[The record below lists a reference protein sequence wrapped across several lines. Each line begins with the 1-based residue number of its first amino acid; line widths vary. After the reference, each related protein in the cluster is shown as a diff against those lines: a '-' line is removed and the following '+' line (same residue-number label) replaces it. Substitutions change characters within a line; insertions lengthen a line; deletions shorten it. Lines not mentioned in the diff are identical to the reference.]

1 MANRRMI
8 SSDIW
13 EDDWFGQLDFFQQA
27 LWIGLFSKCADDQG
41 RLLNNPV
48 LLRAAIFPYKD
59 VALAD
64 IAQAVAEFAQAGRV
78 ILYNADN
85 KNLLQIVNWWEHQR
99 PQWAQPSKFPA
110 PDEWKD
116 RVRTRDGG
124 VYKVEN
130 WREPRPVAPEGTRLS
145 DKVVRQSPV
154 PVPVPVPVPE
164 KTTTA
169 TPSAAPAP
177 TKKSISK
184 ADPRTKHP
192 AIQAIFDL
200 TGIHPVKGAYG
211 PLIAVLG
218 DAPNGARLKECYEA
232 WSIKGWKPT
241 NYAWVTDWYAKGGP
255 PASNGNGH
263 GPPRASPKDARTT
276 DWQAEARK
284 YAPIIEEDT

>member
-78 ILYNADN
+78 ILYNADG

-130 WREPRPVAPEGTRLS
+130 WREPRAMAPEGTRLS
-145 DKVVRQSPV
+145 DKVVRQSHV
-154 PVPVPVPVPE
+154 PVPDPVPDPK
-164 KTTTA
+164 KTTA
-169 TPSAAPAP
+169 VSPPAAPAP
-177 TKKSISK
+177 AKKASV
-184 ADPRTKHP
+184 DPRKYHP
-192 AIQAIFDL
+192 AIKAVFDASNTHVPKVL
-200 TGIHPVKGAYG
+200 YDKVIG
-211 PLIAVLG
+211 VLG
-218 DAPNGARLKECYEA
+218 DTPDVVRLKNCVET
-232 WSIKGWKPT
+232 WVGKGWKPT
-241 NYAWVTDWYAKGGP
+241 NYAWIFEWYAKGGP
-255 PASNGNGH
+255 PQNNGNGH
-263 GPPRASPKDARTT
+263 GPPRAPGETYDKNRAML
-276 DWQAEARK
+276 AKMMEEAHDGK
-284 YAPIIEEDT
+284 P